1 LGWSG
6 LAVEPARIY
15 KDGLQKN
22 RAKPIFAAVSNI
34 TSSASDGIGNGAI
47 FYENGVHML
56 SGLKTA
62 LEMNKVGQDWEHIS
76 RSEYVVDTITLYD
89 LCNQQNAPEYIDY
102 CAMDCEGSEYDILE
116 TFFKENRV
124 HYITRVDDAGDAGV
138 GDAGAGDIGLVI
150 TNKVYH
156 IDVFSI
162 EINENYEQI
171 RDLMVNNGYEE
182 IENPFL
188 KVIRFNGREIT
199 WEKYFKSKHT
209 TSPQLSDRTYDSSLS
224 LSTLSTNV
232 DTPQAIHTPPTSPSA
247 DAETAVSPAT
257 KTTAATAVTAATA
270 ATAVTAVTGD
280 GAFLLMPPYA
290 SEVVAI
296 CIEERPERIKY
307 VSDHLL
313 SHGIKHTLLLNKIH
327 PTNTK
332 IGCFQSHIKAIQYAI
347 SNNLSSVLIVEDDII
362 ICNNISELANITPPS
377 ENWDI
382 LYLGGIL
389 TRFDN
394 MDATNKWVKGA
405 IWCNHAYIVK
415 QHMYAPILDFV
426 NSYPNLEELEAKNI
440 DYLYTEYIQPK
451 YDCWLAYDQY
461 IIQKEGYSE
470 IDGRVKWTNGFD
482 WSTFSM
488 KIV

>member
-1 LGWSG
+1 MN
-6 LAVEPARIY
+6 EYTDDENY
-15 KDGLQKN
+15 KTRFHRKRGDGLFSGF
-22 RAKPIFAAVSNI
+22 RRTVPS
-34 TSSASDGIGNGAI
+34 GIMYPNYRRNKSEYAREIHRGLPVLVLVLVLVLAGACQ
-47 FYENGVHML
+47 
-56 SGLKTA
+56 STA
-62 LEMNKVGQDWEHIS
+62 LETNKVGQDWARIS

-89 LCNQQNAPEYIDY
+89 LCDQQNAPEYIDY

-116 TFFKENRV
+116 TFFKENQIR
-124 HYITRVDDAGDAGV
+124 YITNVV
-138 GDAGAGDIGLVI
+138 DAGAGTGTGAGIGTGTGTGDIGLII

-156 IDVFSI
+156 IEIFSI

-171 RDLMVNNGYEE
+171 RDLMVKNGYEE

-199 WEKYFKSKHT
+199 WEKYFKSKQT
-209 TSPQLSDRTYDSSLS
+209 TSPQLSERTYDSSLS
-224 LSTLSTNV
+224 LSTLSTNI

-247 DAETAVSPAT
+247 DAAAAAPAT
-257 KTTAATAVTAATA
+257 NALV
-270 ATAVTAVTGD
+270 GD
-280 GAFLLMPPYA
+280 STFLLMPPYA

-313 SHGIKHTLLLNKIH
+313 SHGLKHTLLINKMH

-347 SNNLSSVLIVEDDII
+347 THNLPSVLIVEDDII
-362 ICNNISELANITPPS
+362 ICNHISEISPPS

-382 LYLGGIL
+382 LYFGGIL
-389 TRFDN
+389 TRFDM
-394 MDATNKWVKGA
+394 MDATNKWVKGP

-415 QHMYAPILDFV
+415 QHMYAPILEFV

-440 DYLYTEYIQPK
+440 DYMYTEYIQPK

-470 IDGRVKWTNGFD
+470 VDGRLKWTNGFD
-482 WSTFSM
+482 WSTLAM